1 MSVDQIKANVGWDIE
16 LPKDVQPTV
25 IPTSEELEVLRK
37 VVDPEGAL
45 SGGRLMYQSHEMP
58 GS

>member
-1 MSVDQIKANVGWDIE
+1 MSVDQIKANIGWDIK

-25 IPTSEELEVLRK
+25 IPTSEELEVLRE

-45 SGGRLMYQSHEMP
+45 TGGRLM
-58 GS
+58 